1 MESKNDW
8 RKKLARGILLF
19 IFILAVLIE
28 ILSIFPII
36 FNFSWGLLY
45 NAGFSVTESDYW
57 GFHNFLENIQP
68 YLSVIIISGFIYIF
82 GRLVRN
88 LTKNTNTAVKEKSN
102 NPIAILLN
110 ALLKT
115 VSIILQIFSVLADI
129 IEGITIGIL
138 HAFEAIFDFIEK
150 ILELDMARLV
160 IGAVFIG
167 LTFVW
172 LYFSFF
178 FMMNYLVLEEYAMII
193 GFIGSLLGAYL
204 CESCAH
210 GLVTRNSFID
220 AANYQ
225 INNIGVIIAIFII
238 LYLPVSLIIDKHN
251 TFLRIGTFSYLI
263 YGTLVFFFLFEF
275 GRRLRDSIKGEK
287 ND

>member
-19 IFILAVLIE
+19 IFILAILIE
-28 ILSIFPII
+28 VLFIFPII
-36 FNFSWGLLY
+36 VNMFLSLLY
-45 NAGFSVTESDYW
+45 NAGLPVTETDYW
-57 GFHNFLENIQP
+57 NFYSFLYTIQP
-68 YLSVIIISGFIYIF
+68 YLSVIIISGLIYIL
-82 GRLVRN
+82 GRLIKN
-88 LTKNTNTAVKEKSN
+88 LTKDTKVVVKEKSN

-115 VSIILQIFSVLADI
+115 VSIVLQFFSILADI

-138 HAFEAIFDFIEK
+138 HAFEVIFDFIEK
-150 ILELDMARLV
+150 ILELDMARIV
-160 IGAVFIG
+160 ISAVFIC
-167 LTFVW
+167 LAVVW

-178 FMMNYLVLEEYAMII
+178 FMMNYLVLEDYVMII

-210 GLVTRNSFID
+210 GLVTRNSFTD

-225 INNIGVIIAIFII
+225 INNIGVILAIFII
-238 LYLPVSLIIDKHN
+238 LYLPVSLIIDKYN
-251 TFLRIGTFSYLI
+251 TFLKIGIFSYLI
-263 YGTLVFFFLFEF
+263 YGALVFFFLFEF